1 MITSLLE
8 IAVWEN
14 KRDYPQLRGA
24 PHPTSFEA
32 TRIVCLECALAR
44 LCTISVK
51 TSSFI
56 TGSNPGLSLPTISRP
71 GTLYRNPDVEYQRAH
86 ASWVKRGQRQ
96 AHGIRRV
103 LVGIG
108 DLCPGQMARTPIRE
122 NTPSFIGNLL
132 QKGRVAP
139 LKVAS
144 TVFAP
149 IHGYVRSNMKPKSLL
164 QTRHAGIPWRLL
176 TRLSQ
181 AGVSLP
187 ITYPHA
193 RCPPLRN
200 GGFQRGFCL
209 YTLQTVDVGQM
220 CIITTKTHLA

>member
-1 MITSLLE
+1 MWGHEYVITSLLE

-122 NTPSFIGNLL
+122 KHTFVYR
-132 QKGRVAP
+132 K
-139 LKVAS
+139 
-144 TVFAP
+144 F
-149 IHGYVRSNMKPKSLL
+149 
-164 QTRHAGIPWRLL
+164 
-176 TRLSQ
+176 
-181 AGVSLP
+181 
-187 ITYPHA
+187 
-193 RCPPLRN
+193 
-200 GGFQRGFCL
+200 
-209 YTLQTVDVGQM
+209 
-220 CIITTKTHLA
+220 TTKGQSCAFKSRQYGFRAHPRLCEKQHEA